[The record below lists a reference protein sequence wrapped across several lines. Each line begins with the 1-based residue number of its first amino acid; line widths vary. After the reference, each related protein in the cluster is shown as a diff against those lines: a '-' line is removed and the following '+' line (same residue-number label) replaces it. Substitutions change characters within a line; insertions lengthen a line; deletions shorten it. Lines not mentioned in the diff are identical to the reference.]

1 MSTFLKNN
9 EGGIAIPFLCIMALF
24 TITTLYFIDEYQQK
38 QTVMKQMTDAYLA
51 DTLEEKSKDYAR
63 SMKPNDTLT
72 VNYSIGKVHLDRGKF
87 GSLVKMTIELNSG
100 FKRRV
105 FVNIE

>member
-9 EGGIAIPFLCIMALF
+9 EGGIAIPFLCVMALF

-51 DTLEEKSKDYAR
+51 DTLEIKSTDYA
-63 SMKPNDTLT
+63 KNVAPNETAKID
-72 VNYSIGKVHLDRGKF
+72 YSIGSVYFERGKF